1 MHIVEVKTFFVK
13 FFSFWKTFFLF
24 KFLKCIQLSDVLEK
38 HYEFVFKPCISLSKF
53 RYVYSAID
61 CWKKLLR
68 WQSFQLLCSKILQI
82 DCYLFAPCIVL
93 GSHLGWHIKTI
104 ANLIYCSVRTF
115 FFSPFSLR
123 NNTFLHTWS
132 LTTVRHS
139 VRPFQRN
146 WPIWVIYL
154 LILVFFR
161 TNVCVCPNINYSS
174 CAQSFS
180 LICDWKIQTL

>member
-1 MHIVEVKTFFVK
+1 MRHIVEVKTFFIK
-13 FFSFWKTFFLF
+13 FLSFWKNFFLF

-53 RYVYSAID
+53 RYVYSAIE
-61 CWKKLLR
+61 CWKHLLR
-68 WQSFQLLCSKILQI
+68 WQSFQLQCGKILQI

-93 GSHLGWHIKTI
+93 GSHLGWHKNNWEFDILFRQ
-104 ANLIYCSVRTF
+104 NLF
-115 FFSPFSLR
+115 FPFSLR
-123 NNTFLHTWS
+123 NNIFLHTWS
-132 LTTVRHS
+132 LTTIRHS

-161 TNVCVCPNINYSS
+161 TNVCGCPNINYSS